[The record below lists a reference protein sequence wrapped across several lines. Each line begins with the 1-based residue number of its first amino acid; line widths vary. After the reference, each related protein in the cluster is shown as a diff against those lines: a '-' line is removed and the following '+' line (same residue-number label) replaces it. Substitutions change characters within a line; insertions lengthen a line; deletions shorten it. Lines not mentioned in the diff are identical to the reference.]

1 LGMGSGRLKYL
12 VAAFQ
17 IKIRV
22 IASQRL
28 PLCEVRHNTFNIQK
42 LPHFI
47 KRLLCAVLNRFRI
60 LLRGDLCFK

>member
-1 LGMGSGRLKYL
+1 MGLGMGSGRLKYL

-28 PLCEVRHNTFNIQK
+28 INGCFAR
-42 LPHFI
+42 LPAP
-47 KRLLCAVLNRFRI
+47 C
-60 LLRGDLCFK
+60 LRAGFTLRAIR